1 MIPRVWIGSVLA
13 FLLLISP
20 SGVWAR
26 PVLMISID
34 GLRPDY
40 VTQADRHGL
49 KIPTLRALLTSGAYA
64 EGVISVVPSVTYP
77 SHTTLVTGVWPAEHG
92 IHANGVFDPF
102 NPGQDEWYWYASEI
116 KTPTLWEAA
125 SKAGM
130 VTASVSWPVTVDA
143 RWVKYA
149 IPEFWRAK
157 LPQNLK
163 LLEAIS
169 NPTGWL
175 GGLESNLGLDEE
187 TVAHAFEAARDR
199 TNSEFLAA
207 DEIRTKLA
215 LKILADKKPGFMTV
229 HLGSLDHIEHNT
241 GPFSSES
248 NAAVEHIDGMV
259 NRLCAAATANDPNAF
274 IAVVSDH
281 GFVSVNQDVNLIA
294 AFVNEG
300 LIKMK
305 ASIAASGNPQVA
317 SWDAAPWRAGGSAA
331 VMLRDPSDD
340 AMRLRVR
347 NFLERL
353 KSDTNLGIARIIEQP
368 ELTSIGGFP
377 EASFLVEMMPGWD
390 VGGGFSGP
398 VVVPAPGTGQH
409 GYLPDRPEMRASL
422 FIKGPGIAP
431 GRNLGLVDMRQVAPT
446 VAMLLGVN
454 MPTAKA
460 EKLHILQKNPESH
473 AARR

>member
-1 MIPRVWIGSVLA
+1 MRSRTWTGWAAALLCLA
-13 FLLLISP
+13 FP
-20 SGVWAR
+20 SGMWAGK
-26 PVLMISID
+26 VLMISID

-49 KIPTLRALLTSGAYA
+49 KIPTLRGLLTSGAYA

-77 SHTTLVTGVWPAEHG
+77 THTTLVTGVWPAEHG

-102 NPGQDEWYWYASEI
+102 NPGVDEWYWYASEI
-116 KTPTLWEAA
+116 KAPTLWEAA
-125 SKAGM
+125 SKAGI

-143 RWVKYA
+143 KWVKYA

-163 LLEAIS
+163 LLESIS
-169 NPTGWL
+169 NPPGWL
-175 GGLESNLGLDEE
+175 GGIESSLGLDED

-215 LKILADKKPGFMTV
+215 LKILADEKPGFITV

-241 GPFSSES
+241 GPFSKES
-248 NAAVEHIDGMV
+248 DAAVEQIDGMV
-259 NRLCAAATANDPNAF
+259 NRLCSAALTNDPNGF

-281 GFVSVNQDVNLIA
+281 GFVSVDQHVNLIA
-294 AFVNEG
+294 AFVKEG
-300 LIKMK
+300 LIKLNTP
-305 ASIAASGNPQVA
+305 IAASGYPRVD

-331 VMLRDPSDD
+331 VMLRDPNDD
-340 AMRLRVR
+340 AMRLRVK

-353 KSDTNLGIARIIEQP
+353 KSDPKLGIARIIGQP
-368 ELTSIGGFP
+368 DLTAMGGFP
-377 EASFLVEMMPGWD
+377 EASFLVEMTPGWD
-390 VGGGFSGP
+390 VDESFSGP

-422 FIKGPGIAP
+422 FIKGPGIAA

-460 EKLHILQKNPESH
+460 EKLRVLQ
-473 AARR
+473 